1 MAAERALGEKNAMLG
16 MGVLVIFVV
25 RSVSSEWGEET
36 RQQKLL
42 VSTRSEK
49 ARAKKGELV

>member
-49 ARAKKGELV
+49 VRAKKGELV